1 MGDTADF
8 SSLNGL
14 NGLNLGQ
21 VHDAIADAI
30 GDREALVF
38 RDRRFT
44 HGEVAERSRRFA
56 NFLVAL
62 GITTHTERKDLENWQ
77 SGHDH
82 VALYMYNGNEYL
94 ECLLGCVKARAAG
107 ANINFRYVAEELR
120 YVLNDA
126 NAKAIVYH
134 ACFAPVVAAVLP
146 QIGPQKALIQVAD
159 SSGQPL
165 LPGALDYEDV
175 LAAASPDK
183 LDLNYSPDDLYLLYT
198 GGTTGMP
205 KGVLWRQGDFLASP
219 LGGKR
224 ADGSVIDSI
233 DEYVA
238 GALKSKGYRSLPA
251 PPFMHGTGQ
260 LIALAAWT
268 RGDGV
273 VLQNVVE
280 HLDPADLL
288 ERVETER
295 VNMLALVGDA
305 FARPI
310 VEEMDRSSRDLSSL
324 RIILTSGVIL
334 SPPIKAAL
342 IERLPDLTIIDT
354 LGSSES
360 GPHVQN
366 ITGAK
371 GQSEAGQSST
381 TEFRI
386 SKDTVVF
393 NTDKTALLSPGHEGL
408 GWFAV
413 GKSVPLG
420 YLGDAEKT
428 AQAFPTFN
436 GKRYVVPGD
445 RVRLISDRV
454 IEFHGRDNMTIN
466 SGGEKIFVEE
476 VEKAV
481 QHHPSVA
488 GVIVTSRPSERWGSE
503 VIAVV
508 ALKNGGAAS
517 EEDLMAEAEKHIA
530 RYKLPKGF
538 VFVEELPRA
547 ANGKPDYQRAKTL
560 AGEL

>member
-1 MGDTADF
+1 MSDTADATKLGGF
-8 SSLNGL
+8 A
-14 NGLNLGQ
+14 GLNLAQ

-44 HGEVAERSRRFA
+44 HGEVAARSRRFA
-56 NFLVAL
+56 NFLVGL

-77 SGHDH
+77 SGQDH

-134 ACFAPVVAAVLP
+134 ACFAPVVAEVLP
-146 QIGPQKALIQVAD
+146 HIGPQKALIQVD
-159 SSGQPL
+159 DGSGEPL
-165 LPGALDYEDV
+165 LPGALDYEEV

-224 ADGSVIDSI
+224 ADGSVIDNI
-233 DEYVA
+233 DDYVA
-238 GALKSKGYRSLPA
+238 IAIKSKGYRSLPA

-280 HLDPADLL
+280 RLDPADLL

-310 VEEMDRSSRDLSSL
+310 LEEMDRSSRDLSSL

-334 SPPIKAAL
+334 SATVKAAL
-342 IERLPDLTIIDT
+342 IERLPKLTIIDT

-366 ITGAK
+366 ITGAQGK
-371 GQSEAGQSST
+371 SEGA
-381 TEFRI
+381 EFRI

-393 NTDKTALLSPGHEGL
+393 NKDKTGLLEPGHEGL

-413 GKSVPLG
+413 GKNVPLG

-428 AQAFPTFN
+428 AQAFPIFN
-436 GKRYVVPGD
+436 GRRYVVPGD
-445 RVRLISDRV
+445 RVRLISDRA

-481 QHHPSVA
+481 QHHPGVA
-488 GVIVTSRPSERWGSE
+488 GVIVTSRPSERWGNE

-508 ALKNGGAAS
+508 ALKNAAT
-517 EEDLMAEAEKHIA
+517 ETDLLAEAEKHIA
-530 RYKLPKGF
+530 RYKLPKAF
-538 VFVEELPRA
+538 VFVDELPRA
-547 ANGKPDYQRAKTL
+547 ANGKPDYQQAKTL
-560 AGEL
+560 ASEI